1 MKNFSYSA
9 KVLPLKGKYYGTIV
23 ELTDESGRKSEIKVW
38 IDDPDCELS
47 ARELKDYGYKTREE
61 AFDDGYPCDCHYES
75 NRSLWLANRIAD
87 AINAQPY

>member
-9 KVLPLKGKYYGTIV
+9 KVLPLKGKYYGTTV

-38 IDDPDCELS
+38 IDDPDYDLS
-47 ARELKDYGYKTREE
+47 DRELEDSCYKTREE
-61 AFDDGYPCDCHYES
+61 AFDYGYPCDCHYES
-75 NRSLWLANRIAD
+75 RRGLWLAGCIAD